1 MDGFRDRLNGRY
13 DRSSSRKDRYE
24 RAERPSEDR
33 YDRADRQA
41 DDRYDRQTDDRY
53 DRGVRRQAES
63 ISVEAV
69 SDAIDKSNR
78 NQLEIIADLFDE
90 AKADRLES
98 ERAIIGSVTDLLED
112 MTATL
117 TTASANK
124 AEEKEAVA
132 QEIPAAVDNEIL
144 TRIENIVVQDSEAI
158 TENGEML
165 ERSYNSLRGNT
176 ELLNDLKNC
185 ISDIQLA
192 QEDIKNQTQYIS
204 QTVAQNAVNSAQ
216 EVHDDYGS
224 NSSME
229 KEEIIGA
236 IGDNR
241 ALLNMIRQ
249 DIISGFS
256 QARVDEI
263 AETGAQDEAQSNV
276 LTSED
281 ADRYFSNLEEHVH
294 KECVKCYRN
303 VESKLEEQNLETIK
317 KIEKKLSSL
326 SIGTVLAI
334 VSLVFNII
342 TLGLLVCYIFNLI

>member
-124 AEEKEAVA
+124 AEEKEVVA

-165 ERSYNSLRGNT
+165 ERSYNSLRSNI
-176 ELLNDLKNC
+176 ELLNDIKGS
-185 ISDIQLA
+185 IGDIQSS
-192 QEDIKNQTQYIS
+192 QEDIKSQTQYLAQNIS
-204 QTVAQNAVNSAQ
+204 QSVAASMQSAGG
-216 EVHDDYGS
+216 YGQGS
-224 NSSME
+224 DMD
-229 KEEIIGA
+229 KEEIISA

-241 ALLNMIRQ
+241 SLLNMIRQ
-249 DIISGFS
+249 DIINSL
-256 QARVDEI
+256 QKTDIPEEDI
-263 AETGAQDEAQSNV
+263 EEKAEV
-276 LTSED
+276 LTAQMAEKYYKD
-281 ADRYFSNLEEHVH
+281 LEEHIH

-303 VESKLEEQNLETIK
+303 VESKLEEQSGESF
-317 KIEKKLSSL
+317 KKLEKTINSMSS
-326 SIGTVLAI
+326 
-334 VSLVFNII
+334 VSMI
-342 TLGLLVCYIFNLI
+342 TLISNIVLNVITIGILVCVILGILSF